1 MIKFFR
7 KIRQELLTE
16 NKFSKY
22 LLYAVGEITL
32 VVIGI
37 LIALQINNSNE
48 LSKQNKLM
56 ETYQN
61 SLIVELKSDL
71 EKIKKEDSITNAYR
85 TRNLEYLNYYRKQNR
100 DITIL
105 NKKMDSIKL
114 MFISKLTSSTYTID
128 DLISTGNLSL
138 FNKEK
143 KEAILKVKNV
153 LDFYGQAYA
162 EEMQKWNLSTIEF
175 QNAIDLTKFMGSIF
189 AGINSEDDKLE
200 DWRYDSESEQFRLF
214 GNQAHTTLRT
224 CNFQIALL
232 KEIKIKSENLLT
244 ILENDKTNK

>member
-1 MIKFFR
+1 MF
-7 KIRQELLTE
+7 TE

-22 LLYAVGEITL
+22 LIYAIGEIFL

-71 EKIKKEDSITNAYR
+71 EKIKEEDSITTAYR
-85 TRNLEYLNYYRKQNR
+85 TRNLEYLNYYRKQNK
-100 DITIL
+100 DNTIL

-114 MFISKLTSSTYTID
+114 IFISKLTSSTYTID

-138 FNKEK
+138 FSKEK

-153 LDFYGQAYA
+153 QDFYGQAYA

-175 QNAIDLTKFMGSIF
+175 QKAVDLTKFMGSIF
-189 AGINSEDDKLE
+189 TGINSEDDKLK

-232 KEIKIKSENLLT
+232 KEIKRKSDNLLT
-244 ILENDKTNK
+244 ILENNKTNK